1 MGGAAP
7 ARPACDNPRVS
18 QTIRSAASV
27 IAVSDGADG
36 PSVLVVER
44 SPRSRFLAG
53 YLVFPGG
60 AVDEGDADLASRWF
74 GSRDE
79 AARAAAVREL
89 AEEAGLALTADGLR
103 EIDGNEPL
111 AASAASPPSADQL
124 SEMTHWVA
132 PDDVPVRFDARYYAV
147 AAGPGLRPTADGA
160 EASRAWWVAPREL
173 LRAWEAGDAKLYWPT
188 YYTVTQLARCEGSDE
203 LLALRFPARD
213 ADDDEMDR
221 LPRSVFWEA

>member
-27 IAVSDGADG
+27 IAISDG
-36 PSVLVVER
+36 PEEPCVLMVER
-44 SPRSRFLAG
+44 SPQSRFLAG

-60 AVDEGDADLASRWF
+60 AVDAGDADLASRWF
-74 GSRDE
+74 GSGEE
-79 AARAAAVREL
+79 ATRAAAVREL
-89 AEEAGLALTADGLR
+89 AEEAGLALTAEGLR
-103 EIDGNEPL
+103 EIHGGEPL
-111 AASAASPPSADQL
+111 AASIASPPTAAQL
-124 SEMTHWVA
+124 PEMTHWVA

-147 AAGPGLRPTADGA
+147 AASPGLRPTADGA

-173 LRAWEAGDAKLYWPT
+173 LAAWEDGGVKLYWPT
-188 YYTVTQLARCEGSDE
+188 YYTVTQLARCDGADE
-203 LLALRFPARD
+203 LFGLRFSARD

-221 LPRSVFWEA
+221 LPRSVFWEG